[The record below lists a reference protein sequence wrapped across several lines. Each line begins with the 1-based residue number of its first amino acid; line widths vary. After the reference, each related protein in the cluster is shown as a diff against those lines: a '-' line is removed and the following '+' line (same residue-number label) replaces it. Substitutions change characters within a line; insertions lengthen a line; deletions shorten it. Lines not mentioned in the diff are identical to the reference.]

1 MAVMEA
7 TKSGAAAEDAG
18 THSISEENYTIYRQL
33 KTLWRS
39 LASSPHRYRIWL
51 LSGGIVFA
59 IGLNMIGQ
67 VRLNNWKGD
76 FYNAL
81 ERADADAFIT
91 QIGVFVLIVAV
102 LLTLVVAET
111 WIREMLEVRLRE
123 WLTHDLL
130 DQWLAPNR
138 AYLLGFAGEIGENP
152 DQRMQADCQRLTEF
166 GADLSIGLFAIKP
179 VAPELHRRALGA
191 LQPGGL
197 LDRRCAWLHHSR
209 LSCLVCDPVRPFRLL
224 ADLAGRPA
232 LDHDQCRALCP

>member
-1 MAVMEA
+1 MAVVEA
-7 TKSGAAAEDAG
+7 THNAGKADGAGDSTTKAD
-18 THSISEENYTIYRQL
+18 NYTIFRQL
-33 KTLWRS
+33 RTLWQS
-39 LASSPHRYRIWL
+39 LASSPHRHRIWL

-59 IGLNMIGQ
+59 IGLNMVGQ
-67 VRLNNWKGD
+67 VRLNDWKGD

-81 ERADADAFIT
+81 EQANADAFIT
-91 QIGVFVLIVAV
+91 QIGVFILIVAV

-166 GADLSIGLFAIKP
+166 GADLAIGLLRSTLLLLSFIG
-179 VAPELHRRALGA
+179 VLW
-191 LQPGGL
+191 GL
-197 LDRRCAWLHHSR
+197 SSAKWCFPSTARPAS
-209 LSCLVCDPVRPFRLL
+209 PFR
-224 ADLAGRPA
+224 AISSGVRSPMRFPAPGSPGWWAGR
-232 LDHDQCRALCP
+232 